1 MLALWRAL
9 ADHPNGDSVDVGGVA
24 VRQGAAAVPGAGISL
39 TVPATDLNYN
49 EAVCVWHIDK

>member
-1 MLALWRAL
+1 MLALWRAV
-9 ADHPNGDSVDVGGVA
+9 ADHPDEDPVDVGGVA
-24 VRQGAAAVPGAGISL
+24 VRQGAPAIPGAGVSL